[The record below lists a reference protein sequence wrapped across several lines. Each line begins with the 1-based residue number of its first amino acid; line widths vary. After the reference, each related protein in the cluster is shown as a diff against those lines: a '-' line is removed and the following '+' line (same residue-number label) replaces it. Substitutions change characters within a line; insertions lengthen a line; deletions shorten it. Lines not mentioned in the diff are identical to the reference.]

1 MVICNTIDN
10 SRKEWSEQIEESI
23 RWSSIWPTK
32 QKSEH
37 MINTCQEMMEDSLGI
52 RRSPDGHGWEE
63 INIHPIRSQVPWVP
77 GQRCK
82 WSYSQRLQGM
92 WGMFVMSSLDS
103 PKSGLRNPFYLHDSI
118 WLRAETRMPQN
129 QNSMG
134 CHDFLRFMGYPHY
147 TNPYQ
152 RNPYLMMPK
161 PPWLME
167 NMWISTNASPGDC
180 NSGWFTESASHRQA
194 KASNGL
200 GGRENLKQNKGWPEN
215 HACRTM

>member
-1 MVICNTIDN
+1 MPRNDGRFTGDQEVPRWTWMGSNQHPSHQEPGPLGPRATMQVILQPASPRDVGHVRHVK
-10 SRKEWSEQIEESI
+10 SR
-23 RWSSIWPTK
+23 
-32 QKSEH
+32 
-37 MINTCQEMMEDSLGI
+37 L
-52 RRSPDGHGWEE
+52 
-63 INIHPIRSQVPWVP
+63 
-77 GQRCK
+77 
-82 WSYSQRLQGM
+82 
-92 WGMFVMSSLDS
+92 